1 MENLTGSVI
10 EKKNLELDSNALNYL
25 KETRKW
31 SMFLSILGFV
41 FVGLMFLIAIIVLG
55 VGKSL
60 SPGLHAVAI
69 IPLILMCGI
78 YFFPIYFLYQ
88 FSAYSKLAI
97 NQEDHALFAKALMY
111 LKMHYQFIGIL
122 AIIVVII
129 YILMIPIAFL
139 AGDLLKTV
147 SHVL

>member
-1 MENLTGSVI
+1 MENFTGSVI

-41 FVGLMFLIAIIVLG
+41 FVGLMFLIAVIIMG
-55 VGKSL
+55 TGNSL
-60 SPGLHAVAI
+60 SPGLHAVTI
-69 IPLILMCGI
+69 ILLLLMCGI

-97 NQEDHALFAKALMY
+97 NREDPTLLAKALMY
-111 LKMHYQFIGIL
+111 LKMHYQFMGIL
-122 AIIVVII
+122 AIIVAII
-129 YILMIPIAFL
+129 YIIMIPIAFL
-139 AGDLLKTV
+139 AGDFLKTV
-147 SHVL
+147 